1 MTDNELLMKV
11 KQGLAITGDYQ
22 DSTLKIYI
30 DEVKQF
36 LINAG
41 VKRSVVESDRSVG
54 CILIGVNDLWNYSVG
69 DIKFS
74 DYFNK
79 RVIQLSAEE

>member
-1 MTDNELLMKV
+1 MTDLELLTKV

-54 CILIGVNDLWNYSVG
+54 CILIGVNDLWNYSAG

>member
-1 MTDNELLMKV
+1 MTDTELLAKV
-11 KQGLAITGDYQ
+11 KQGLAISGDYQ

-36 LINAG
+36 LISAG

-54 CILIGVNDLWNYSVG
+54 CILIGVNDLWNYAAG

-79 RVIQLSAEE
+79 RVIQLSAGE